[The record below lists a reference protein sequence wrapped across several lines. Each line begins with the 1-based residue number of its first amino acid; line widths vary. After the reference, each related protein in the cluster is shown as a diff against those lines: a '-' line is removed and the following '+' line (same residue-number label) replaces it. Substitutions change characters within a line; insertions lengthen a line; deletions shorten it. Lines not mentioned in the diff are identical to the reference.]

1 MKVNMLKR
9 ILPYIGIAIAA
20 VVLTTLL
27 QLLAHLQSF
36 AQGQT
41 GCRTFQETGKT
52 VCGRFLQ
59 YWQENGGLP
68 QQGYPISNEFSEK
81 SDLDGKTYTVQYFER
96 AVFEL
101 HPENKPPYDVLLS
114 HLGLFQFQRKYPN
127 GEPGQTA
134 TAVAASTFTPTS
146 APKPSPAP
154 TATPPQPVPGPG
166 GTLVWP
172 KLEKLEPDRAR
183 PGVAVRVTGREGYLL
198 LPGGGYDESYRTFI
212 MYLDGRKISTIECYV
227 NHCEGKFVVPDY
239 ASTGAHEVS
248 VEGGSSLTLQ
258 IAASR

>member
-1 MKVNMLKR
+1 MLKR

-27 QLLAHLQSF
+27 QPLAHLQSF
-36 AQGQT
+36 AQGQA
-41 GCRTFQETGKT
+41 GCRTFQETGKM

-68 QQGYPISNEFSEK
+68 QQGYPISNEFQEK

-96 AVFEL
+96 AVFEM

-114 HLGLFQFQRKYPN
+114 HLGLLQFQRKYPN
-127 GEPGQTA
+127 GEPGQTVIP
-134 TAVAASTFTPTS
+134 VAAASSTPTS

-166 GTLVWP
+166 GTIVWP

-183 PGVAVRVTGREGYLL
+183 PGVTVRVTGREGYLL
-198 LPGGGYDESYRTFI
+198 LPGGGYDESYRTFTL
-212 MYLDGRKISTIECYV
+212 YLDGRKISTIECYV
-227 NHCEGKFVVPDY
+227 NHCEGKFVVPDF
-239 ASTGAHEVS
+239 ASTGSHEVS
-248 VEGGSSLTLQ
+248 VEGGSTLMLQ

>member
-1 MKVNMLKR
+1 MLKR

-27 QLLAHLQSF
+27 QPLAHLQSF
-36 AQGQT
+36 AQGQA

-59 YWQENGGLP
+59 YWHENGGLP
-68 QQGYPISNEFSEK
+68 QQGYPISNEFPEK
-81 SDLDGKTYTVQYFER
+81 SDLDGKTYMVQYFER
-96 AVFEL
+96 AVFEM

-127 GEPGQTA
+127 GEPSPA
-134 TAVAASTFTPTS
+134 TTPVAASTSTSTPTS
-146 APKPSPAP
+146 AATPAP

-166 GTLVWP
+166 GTIVWP

-183 PGVAVRVTGREGYLL
+183 PGVTVRVTGREGYLL

-227 NHCEGKFVVPDY
+227 NHCEGKFVVPDF
-239 ASTGAHEVS
+239 ASMGAHEVS
-248 VEGGSSLTLQ
+248 VEGGSTLMLQ
-258 IAASR
+258 IAAAR